1 MCFHC
6 REKVDLGSG
15 LEVFLSTR
23 RLVELKI
30 QEDTETH
37 PEKQE
42 TCLSFSSTYL
52 PLC

>member
-23 RLVELKI
+23 RLVEIKI
-30 QEDTETH
+30 QEDPETH
-37 PEKQE
+37 HEKQE
-42 TCLSFSSTYL
+42 NCLSFSSTYL

>member
-23 RLVELKI
+23 RLVMFKN
-30 QEDTETH
+30 QEDMETRAG
-37 PEKQE
+37 KQE
-42 TCLSFSSTYL
+42 TCLCFSGMSL